1 MLDQVCQ
8 LARNAG
14 DAIMQVYDGTKP
26 MDVVSKADNSP
37 VTAADIA
44 AHTVIMDG
52 LRTLTPDI
60 PVLSEEDPPGWEVRQ
75 HWQRYWLVDP
85 LDGTKEFI
93 KRNGEFTVNIA
104 LIDHGKPILGVVYA
118 PVMNV
123 MYSVAEGKAWKEECG
138 VRKQIQVRDAR
149 PPLVVISRSHADAEL
164 KEYLQQLGEHQTT
177 SIGSSLKFCLVA
189 EGQAQ
194 LYPRFG
200 PTNIWDTAAGH
211 AVAAAAGAHVHDWQ
225 LSEEDPPGWE
235 VRQHWQRYWLVDPLD
250 GTKEFIKRNGE
261 FTVNIALIDHGKPIL
276 GVVYAPVM
284 NVMYSVAEGKAWKEE
299 CGVRKQIQVR
309 DARPPLVVI
318 SRSHADAELKEYLQ
332 QLGEHQT
339 TSIGSSLKFCLV
351 AEGQAQLYP
360 RFGPTNIWDTAAGH
374 AVAAAAGA
382 HVHDW
387 QGKPLDYTP
396 RESFLNPGFRV
407 SIY

>member
-1 MLDQVCQ
+1 
-8 LARNAG
+8 
-14 DAIMQVYDGTKP
+14 MQVYEGQKP
-26 MDVVSKADNSP
+26 LEATHKSDDSP

-44 AHTVIMDG
+44 AHTIILKG
-52 LRTLTPDI
+52 LQALTPEI
-60 PVLSEEDPPGWEVRQ
+60 PVLSEEDPQTWETRQ

-85 LDGTKEFI
+85 LDGTKEFL

-104 LIDHGKPILGVVYA
+104 LIENGKAVMGVVFA
-118 PVMNV
+118 PVLNV
-123 MYSVAEGKAWKEECG
+123 MYSAAEGKAWKEENG
-138 VRKQIQVRDAR
+138 VRSQIHVRDAR
-149 PPLVVISRSHADAEL
+149 PPLVVISRSHGDDEL
-164 KEYLQQLGEHQTT
+164 KEYLH
-177 SIGSSLKFCLVA
+177 
-189 EGQAQ
+189 
-194 LYPRFG
+194 
-200 PTNIWDTAAGH
+200 
-211 AVAAAAGAHVHDWQ
+211 
-225 LSEEDPPGWE
+225 
-235 VRQHWQRYWLVDPLD
+235 
-250 GTKEFIKRNGE
+250 
-261 FTVNIALIDHGKPIL
+261 
-276 GVVYAPVM
+276 
-284 NVMYSVAEGKAWKEE
+284 
-299 CGVRKQIQVR
+299 
-309 DARPPLVVI
+309 
-318 SRSHADAELKEYLQ
+318 